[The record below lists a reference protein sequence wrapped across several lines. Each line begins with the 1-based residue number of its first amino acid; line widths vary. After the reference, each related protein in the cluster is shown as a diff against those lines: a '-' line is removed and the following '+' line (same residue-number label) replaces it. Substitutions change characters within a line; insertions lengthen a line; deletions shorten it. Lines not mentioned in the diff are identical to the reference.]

1 MEETERKRFNKN
13 VPYTIFHLPRR
24 FLWQVHRCVTDHSS
38 NFDSKGLRGLNWNS
52 LNARSVFSAANDN
65 HHSGKK
71 TCFFSGANYHSA
83 GRPVISYAQYYYK
96 ARRQISRGSFVRLRI
111 LAISH
116 CDIAVSH
123 LISSSLLPL
132 ISRLI
137 SFELNDFVVP
147 NSRVPSC
154 LISSSRHFPE
164 PEAPGCSFL
173 SGSEDERTPAS
184 PNQSRANLPPSS
196 KSNSATNYRRDSPPA
211 TSIARIT
218 APVVTSALVRFVD
231 TLEEGSSRY
240 SRRKIRGY
248 RISDTSGFLVSCR
261 FPVPFRGS
269 LIEFGLR
276 TSHCFN
282 HRHRRIE
289 HRARRLTIEC
299 RSIGQLSPTFGAS
312 RECRSCVPNGK
323 SIGRTKKGP

>member
-1 MEETERKRFNKN
+1 
-13 VPYTIFHLPRR
+13 
-24 FLWQVHRCVTDHSS
+24 
-38 NFDSKGLRGLNWNS
+38 
-52 LNARSVFSAANDN
+52 
-65 HHSGKK
+65 
-71 TCFFSGANYHSA
+71 
-83 GRPVISYAQYYYK
+83 
-96 ARRQISRGSFVRLRI
+96 VRLRI

-173 SGSEDERTPAS
+173 SVSEDERTPAS

-196 KSNSATNYRRDSPPA
+196 KSNSATNYRWDSPPA
-211 TSIARIT
+211 TSIAQIT
-218 APVVTSALVRFVD
+218 ALVVTSALVCFVE
-231 TLEEGSSRY
+231 TLDREGSSRY
-240 SRRKIRGY
+240 SKRRIGD
-248 RISDTSGFLVSCR
+248 RISDTSGFRELS
-261 FPVPFRGS
+261 FSSNFAAALPS
-269 LIEFGLR
+269 IGLR

-282 HRHRRIE
+282 HRHWRIE

-299 RSIGQLSPTFGAS
+299 RSIGQLPPTFGAS
-312 RECRSCVPNGK
+312 RECRSCVLNGK
-323 SIGRTKKGP
+323 SIGRTKKGTPLPLARSLLRDLADFQPESLSEGIPHPIKSLLEIVCHPGTSFAANGRPRPAI